1 MPKKIP
7 DVKEKILQSAERLFS
22 SYSFEEVDM
31 RLIAKEAGVS
41 VGTVY
46 YHFSDKSGIFLSAC
60 EQKVERLLASMAG
73 ICNSRVHPK
82 QRLHQYLN
90 YLSQLTHYRK
100 ESVRKLFF
108 EGIFNINPDNR
119 YPQINALLE
128 RIKNQ
133 LLGDVGSILKEMI
146 PKDRAIEDKLIE
158 RLILSTLG
166 SFFTLNE
173 RFPQEVEENIK
184 YILRALEALINIRGV
199 SLES

>member
-7 DVKEKILQSAERLFS
+7 DVKEKILQSAERLFN

-82 QRLHQYLN
+82 QRLHQYLK
-90 YLSQLTHYRK
+90 YLNQLTHYRK

-119 YPQINALLE
+119 YPQINAWLE

-133 LLGDVGSILKEMI
+133 LLGDVGSILQEMI
-146 PKDRAIEDKLIE
+146 PKDRPIEDKLVE

-166 SFFTLNE
+166 TFFTLNE
-173 RFPQEVEENIK
+173 RFPQEVEDNIK
-184 YILRALEALINIRGV
+184 YIIRALEALINIRGV

>member
-7 DVKEKILQSAERLFS
+7 HVREKILQSAELLFNS
-22 SYSFEEVDM
+22 HSFEEVDM

-60 EQKVERLLASMAG
+60 EHMVERLLASMAG
-73 ICNSRVHPK
+73 ISNSKLHPE
-82 QRLHQYLN
+82 QRLYRYLKYLYQDTQHQ
-90 YLSQLTHYRK
+90 K
-100 ESVRKLFF
+100 ESFRKFF
-108 EGIFNINPDNR
+108 YEGIFNINQENR

-133 LLGDVGSILKEMI
+133 ILADVGSILKEMI
-146 PKDRAIEDKLIE
+146 PKDRPMEDKLVE

-166 SFFTLNE
+166 SFFTLNQ

-184 YILRALEALINIRGV
+184 YISRAIKTLINIRGV
-199 SLES
+199 SLET